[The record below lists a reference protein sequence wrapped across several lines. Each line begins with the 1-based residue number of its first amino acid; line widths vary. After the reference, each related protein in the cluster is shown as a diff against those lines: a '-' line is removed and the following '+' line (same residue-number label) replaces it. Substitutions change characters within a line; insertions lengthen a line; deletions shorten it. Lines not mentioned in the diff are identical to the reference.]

1 MRNAI
6 IITIG
11 LFLALVMIIMWRLTV
26 FDANSLPHS
35 RVIPFTHHEDILEG
49 TLTLPAGVSSPPVV
63 LLIHGDGAQD
73 RWSEGGYLPLVNDLL
88 AKGIAVYSWDKPGVG
103 ESRGNWLAQTMRDR
117 SDEATVALKTLKK
130 QPELLQS
137 RFGFLGFSQA
147 GWVVPQAAMQS
158 HADFATIV
166 GGAINWRDQGSY
178 FLKTR
183 LRKAGRSPSQIAQAV
198 HEDTRDFDLRYTPQK
213 VAQFCKGR
221 CNRDDFERR
230 NALADAREDIAQMQV
245 PVMVLMGADDRNV
258 NPGETLAIWAATL
271 PEATPRCIRMIEGA
285 THGLLKSRWYDYQL
299 PSQWPAWTQGLFL
312 LTGQHAYAP
321 GALDAVSAWILHGEC
336 VSR

>member
-11 LFLALVMIIMWRLTV
+11 LLLALVMIIMWRLTV
-26 FDANSLPHS
+26 FEANSLPYS
-35 RVIPFTHHEDILEG
+35 RVITFTHNEDILEG

-63 LLIHGDGAQD
+63 VLIHGDGAQD
-73 RWSEGGYLPLVNDLL
+73 RWSQGGYLPLVNDLL

-147 GWVVPQAAMQS
+147 GWVVPQAAM
-158 HADFATIV
+158 
-166 GGAINWRDQGSY
+166 
-178 FLKTR
+178 
-183 LRKAGRSPSQIAQAV
+183 
-198 HEDTRDFDLRYTPQK
+198 
-213 VAQFCKGR
+213 
-221 CNRDDFERR
+221 
-230 NALADAREDIAQMQV
+230 
-245 PVMVLMGADDRNV
+245 
-258 NPGETLAIWAATL
+258 L
-271 PEATPRCIRMIEGA
+271 PESTPRCIRMIEGA

>member
-35 RVIPFTHHEDILEG
+35 RVITFTHHEDILEG
-49 TLTLPAGVSSPPVV
+49 TLTLPDSVSNPPVV
-63 LLIHGDGAQD
+63 VLIHGDGAQD
-73 RWSEGGYLPLVNDLL
+73 RWSQGGYLPLVNDLL

-158 HADFATIV
+158 HADFAAIV
-166 GGAINWRDQGSY
+166 GAPLTGAIRAVIFWKHGFAKPDVPS
-178 FLKTR
+178 LR
-183 LRKAGRSPSQIAQAV
+183 LRRQSMKTDVILICVTHRTRSPS
-198 HEDTRDFDLRYTPQK
+198 
-213 VAQFCKGR
+213 
-221 CNRDDFERR
+221 
-230 NALADAREDIAQMQV
+230 
-245 PVMVLMGADDRNV
+245 PVRA
-258 NPGETLAIWAATL
+258 AATGTISSVATRL
-271 PEATPRCIRMIEGA
+271 PMHGRILRKCRC
-285 THGLLKSRWYDYQL
+285 
-299 PSQWPAWTQGLFL
+299 P
-312 LTGQHAYAP
+312 
-321 GALDAVSAWILHGEC
+321 
-336 VSR
+336 